1 MTSNTPSDGTNE
13 RLDRIEALLERV
25 ATFAQ
30 DERIQRVEADNELRD
45 AIAITNQNVNR
56 MAQRMD
62 GFSEDVRSLTA
73 AVDQL
78 QATVMTH
85 LRAHHGDNDE
95 QESEGE
101 G

>member
-1 MTSNTPSDGTNE
+1 MTNNTPSNGINE

-30 DERIQRVEADNELRD
+30 DECIQRVDADNELRD
-45 AIAITNQNVNR
+45 AIAITNQTVNR

-62 GFSEDVRSLTA
+62 GFSGDVRSLTA

-78 QATVMTH
+78 QATVM
-85 LRAHHGDNDE
+85 L
-95 QESEGE
+95 S
-101 G
+101 

>member
-1 MTSNTPSDGTNE
+1 MTNSTSSDGTNE

-78 QATVMTH
+78 QVTVMTH
-85 LRAHHGDNDE
+85 LRAHHGDGDE
-95 QESEGE
+95 QEGE
-101 G
+101 AND